1 MSIQNLKYWT
11 FFNIRTSYFGNAI
24 YTTHAYFVNVTL
36 LNILIRISCFQI
48 TLRWITSTMQTTI
61 FGILNFV
68 SNNCFFENN
77 KISTNNI
84 LLILKLYVYKSRE
97 KRFININNLMA
108 EIWKVKIIE
117 KDIALNNSKKIIA
130 VTKTAP
136 NR

>member
-1 MSIQNLKYWT
+1 
-11 FFNIRTSYFGNAI
+11 
-24 YTTHAYFVNVTL
+24 
-36 LNILIRISCFQI
+36 
-48 TLRWITSTMQTTI
+48 MQTTI

-117 KDIALNNSKKIIA
+117 KDIALNNSKKTIA
-130 VTKTAP
+130 VTKMAP

>member
-1 MSIQNLKYWT
+1 
-11 FFNIRTSYFGNAI
+11 
-24 YTTHAYFVNVTL
+24 
-36 LNILIRISCFQI
+36 
-48 TLRWITSTMQTTI
+48 MQTTI

-108 EIWKVKIIE
+108 EI
-117 KDIALNNSKKIIA
+117 
-130 VTKTAP
+130 
-136 NR
+136 

>member
-1 MSIQNLKYWT
+1 M
-11 FFNIRTSYFGNAI
+11 
-24 YTTHAYFVNVTL
+24 
-36 LNILIRISCFQI
+36 
-48 TLRWITSTMQTTI
+48 TTI

-68 SNNCFFENN
+68 SNDCFFENN

-108 EIWKVKIIE
+108 EIWKIKIIE
-117 KDIALNNSKKIIA
+117 KDITLNNSKKTVA
-130 VTKTAP
+130 VTKMAP

>member
-1 MSIQNLKYWT
+1 
-11 FFNIRTSYFGNAI
+11 
-24 YTTHAYFVNVTL
+24 
-36 LNILIRISCFQI
+36 
-48 TLRWITSTMQTTI
+48 MQTTI

-68 SNNCFFENN
+68 SNNCFSENN